1 MGDHLSQGVSINT
14 HICGNEEV
22 YLLKTTKSVIIET
35 LPLNSESKAIS
46 IGENGFSFK
55 SSDYEC

>member
-1 MGDHLSQGVSINT
+1 MGDQLSHGVSINV

-22 YLLKTTKSVIIET
+22 QLLKTTKSVIITET
-35 LPLNSESKAIS
+35 LPLNSESKTIS

-55 SSDYEC
+55 SSDD